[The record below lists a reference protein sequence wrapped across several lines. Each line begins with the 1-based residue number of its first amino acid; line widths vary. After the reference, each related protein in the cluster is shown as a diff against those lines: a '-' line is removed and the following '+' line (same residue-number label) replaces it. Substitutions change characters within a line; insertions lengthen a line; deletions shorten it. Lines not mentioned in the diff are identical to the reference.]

1 VAVGEADARRNGAN
15 AVAVEERD
23 EVLRLEVPAGDG
35 HRHDRF
41 PHAERCEAG
50 DPDPERE
57 AGVVPDDVGVA
68 AGRADEIVV
77 GEDDPVTRDDL
88 AAAIGEA
95 PGCTPVPW
103 DDPSADDVE
112 AAIVK
117 RSTAVL
123 PPHHVVDQAGQE
135 QRMQAAVLAGI
146 EDEAGDR
153 LIAQRAEEGQGLGL
167 RRGGRRDRGPG
178 AVVRPERIRQ
188 RERCQDGQRGREDE
202 GDTALHILKIRGRSV
217 CRSDEMTFMAPRK
230 RPKHLRPKSP
240 ARVRKHRRSRSKG
253 ARGHQHP
260 ELIGLAL
267 VFLGIFLAI
276 PLWLGW
282 DGGYVGDRIDSG
294 LEAFFGDGRVGVPL
308 VLLALGGLMVARAQ
322 LVDVRPFRTGLV
334 VLGLGIMTL
343 LGEARGGATGE
354 ALDLIFGRL
363 LGDTGTA
370 VLGFFLLVTGAL
382 LVSGA
387 SLGAL
392 IRHSAHAAQKTAV
405 AARRSV
411 ERVRIP
417 FDDEPIT
424 QPDAPPVDGEAA
436 YPDVVS
442 ERPAPPPVLVDQL
455 DDFEPE
461 RPEPVFDM
469 PSTEHVGYKLPDA
482 GVLRRSHRDKKKG
495 QPEKAIERTAEALL
509 QALSNFG
516 VEAHLI
522 GQVVGPRV
530 TRYELQLAPGT
541 KVGKVASL
549 KDDLA
554 YALATTE
561 LRILAP
567 IPGKQA
573 VGVEVP
579 NLSPN
584 VVTLG
589 DIFAEMPGSSSP
601 LSVWLGKDIS
611 GASVHADLARMPHI
625 LIAGTTGSGKSGC
638 INTMLCSILLRATP
652 DEVRMILVDPKRVEL
667 GLYESIPHL
676 LTPVV
681 SSPKAAAAVLTNILT
696 EMEHRYE
703 RMSLA
708 RARNLQELNRVL
720 AERGEQTLPYLLVV
734 IDELA
739 DLMMVSPQD
748 VEDAVIRLAQ
758 KSRAV
763 GIHLVLATQRPSVDV
778 ITGMIKANVPS
789 RIAFAVSSQTD
800 SRVILDTSG
809 AESLLGQGDMLFKP
823 LGTSRLQRVQ
833 GAYVSEE
840 EIALIVEQCRGQ
852 RDQELDESLL
862 EAPSAREHDG
872 EDGDFDPDEDPLLD
886 RAIEIVVQ
894 TQTASVSL
902 IQRRLRVGY
911 TRAGRLIDMLER
923 RGIISGYE
931 GSKPRR
937 VLVGEPELERVL
949 SEVAS

>member
-1 VAVGEADARRNGAN
+1 
-15 AVAVEERD
+15 
-23 EVLRLEVPAGDG
+23 
-35 HRHDRF
+35 
-41 PHAERCEAG
+41 
-50 DPDPERE
+50 
-57 AGVVPDDVGVA
+57 
-68 AGRADEIVV
+68 
-77 GEDDPVTRDDL
+77 
-88 AAAIGEA
+88 
-95 PGCTPVPW
+95 
-103 DDPSADDVE
+103 
-112 AAIVK
+112 
-117 RSTAVL
+117 
-123 PPHHVVDQAGQE
+123 
-135 QRMQAAVLAGI
+135 
-146 EDEAGDR
+146 
-153 LIAQRAEEGQGLGL
+153 
-167 RRGGRRDRGPG
+167 
-178 AVVRPERIRQ
+178 
-188 RERCQDGQRGREDE
+188 
-202 GDTALHILKIRGRSV
+202 
-217 CRSDEMTFMAPRK
+217 MAPRK

-240 ARVRKHRRSRSKG
+240 ARVRKKKRSRSKG
-253 ARGHQHP
+253 ARGQHH
-260 ELIGLAL
+260 ELFGLAL
-267 VFLGIFLAI
+267 LFLGIFLAI

-294 LEAFFGDGRVGVPL
+294 LDALVGTGRIGVPL
-308 VLLALGGLMVARAQ
+308 VLMAVGGLLVARAQ
-322 LVDVRPFRTGLV
+322 LIDVSPFRTGLV
-334 VLGLGIMTL
+334 ILALGVMTI
-343 LGEARGGATGE
+343 LGESNGGSTGE
-354 ALDLIFGRL
+354 ALNLIFGRL

-370 VLGFFLLVTGAL
+370 VLGFFLVVTGAL

-392 IRHSAHAAQKTAV
+392 VRHSARAAQKTAV

-417 FDDEPIT
+417 LEDEPIT
-424 QPDAPPVDGEAA
+424 QPDAPPVDGESA
-436 YPDVVS
+436 YPDVVNEHPEPS
-442 ERPAPPPVLVDQL
+442 AVLVDQL
-455 DDFEPE
+455 DDFDMDLPE
-461 RPEPVFDM
+461 KPEPVFDM
-469 PSTEHVGYKLPDA
+469 PSTEHAGYKLPDS
-482 GVLRRSHRDKKKG
+482 GVLKRSRADKKG
-495 QPEKAIERTAEALL
+495 QPEKAIERTGEALL

-589 DIFAEMPGSSSP
+589 DIFADMPGSSSP

-611 GASVHADLARMPHI
+611 GASINADLARMPHI

-681 SSPKAAAAVLTNILT
+681 SSPKAAAAVLTNVLT
-696 EMEHRYE
+696 EMERRYE

-708 RARNLQELNRVL
+708 RARNLPELNRVL

-852 RDQELDESLL
+852 REQELDESLL
-862 EAPSAREHDG
+862 EAPSARDRDG
-872 EDGDFDPDEDPLLD
+872 EEGDFDPDEDPLLD

-937 VLVGEPELERVL
+937 VLIGEAELERVL
-949 SEVAS
+949 ADVAS